1 MFFRPKSI
9 LGLDIGSSAIKM
21 VELEPNGSRMTLRHY
36 GYEALPPEA
45 IVQGSLMNAPAIS
58 NSIRNACAGVRAKG
72 RQVATSV
79 SGHSVIVKKISMPF
93 MSEEELEQQ
102 IRWEAEQYIPFDINE
117 VNVDYQILQE
127 GGVEGQMEVLL
138 VAAKKDLMDDYLT
151 VVSDSGFGLSV
162 LDVDAFALSNAYEFN
177 YNPDPDSTLALVD
190 VGASVVTISIMNGS
204 VPVFTRD
211 LSAGGNHFTE
221 EIQKTLNITFEEAE
235 GLKRGGGPGE
245 ASKDVVPQEIED
257 AIRAVS
263 ETLVGEIQRS
273 LDFYRATHSARSLE
287 KVLLSGGCARVPGFD
302 KLFQERIELPVEI
315 LDLLRQVD
323 LPPDLDRP
331 EDFRELAPTFAV
343 AMGLGLRRLDES

>member
-1 MFFRPKSI
+1 MLFRAQSI

-21 VELEPNGSRMTLRHY
+21 VDLEPNGSRMTLQHY
-36 GYEALPPEA
+36 GHKPLPSEA
-45 IVQGSLMNAPAIS
+45 IVQGSLMNSPAIS
-58 NSIRNACAGVRAKG
+58 NAIRNTCAGIRSKG
-72 RQVATSV
+72 RGVATSV

-138 VAAKKDLMDDYLT
+138 VAAKKDLMDDYLN
-151 VVSDSGFGLSV
+151 VVSDAGLGLSV

-177 YNPDPDSTLALVD
+177 YTPDPDSTVALVD

-211 LSAGGNHFTE
+211 LSAGGNHYTE

-235 GLKRGGGPGE
+235 TLKHGGRGE
-245 ASKDVVPQEIED
+245 MSKDVVPQEIED

-273 LDFYRATHSARSLE
+273 LDFYRATHASQSLE
-287 KVLLSGGCARVPGFD
+287 KVFLSGGCANVPGFP
-302 KLFQERIELPVEI
+302 KLFQESIEIPVEI
-315 LDLLRQVD
+315 LDLLRNVD
-323 LPPDLDRP
+323 LPPDLDRAD
-331 EDFRELAPTFAV
+331 EFRALAPSFAV
-343 AMGLGLRRLDES
+343 AMGLGLRRMNES

>member
-1 MFFRPKSI
+1 MLFGSKSI

-21 VELEPNGSRMTLRHY
+21 VDLEPNGARMTLRHY

-45 IVQGSLMNAPAIS
+45 IVQGSLMNSPAIS
-58 NSIRNACAGVRAKG
+58 NAIRNTCASLRAKG
-72 RQVATSV
+72 RGVATSV

-138 VAAKKDLMDDYLT
+138 VAAKKDLMDDYAN
-151 VVSDSGFGLSV
+151 VVSDAGLGLSI

-177 YNPDPDSTLALVD
+177 YNPDPDSTVALVD
-190 VGASVVTISIMNGS
+190 VGASVVTISIMNGGI
-204 VPVFTRD
+204 PVFTRD
-211 LSAGGNHFTE
+211 LSAGGNHYTE

-235 GLKRGGGPGE
+235 TLKRGGRGE
-245 ASKDVVPQEIED
+245 MSKDVVPQEIED

-273 LDFYRATHSARSLE
+273 LDFYRATHASRTLE
-287 KVLLSGGCARVPGFD
+287 KVLLSGGCASVPGFD

-323 LPPDLDRP
+323 MPPDLDRP
-331 EDFRELAPTFAV
+331 EDFRELAPAFAV
-343 AMGLGLRRLDES
+343 AMGLGLRRVSES